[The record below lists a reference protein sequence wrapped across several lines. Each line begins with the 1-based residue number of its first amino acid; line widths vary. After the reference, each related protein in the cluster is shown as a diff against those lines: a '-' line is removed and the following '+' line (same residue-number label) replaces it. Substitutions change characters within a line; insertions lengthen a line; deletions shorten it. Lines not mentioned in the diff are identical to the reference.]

1 MKEFSENTAAGAFIA
16 DLIPP
21 LAKLPVW
28 MQFWRKR
35 ALKYRARQTAIWM
48 KYWTNLKHQVANK
61 EAPDCFVKQ
70 FMETDYQKQDISEVQ
85 GAFVA
90 GSEWLLIIGERC

>member
-1 MKEFSENTAAGAFIA
+1 
-16 DLIPP
+16 
-21 LAKLPVW
+21 
-28 MQFWRKR
+28 
-35 ALKYRARQTAIWM
+35 M
-48 KYWTNLKHQVANK
+48 KYWMNLKHQVANK

-90 GSEWLLIIGERC
+90 GSEWLLIYRREVLT